1 MKVFPGAVFTTA
13 LSVAMSL
20 AGVAQAADAPKPTPT
35 FTKDIAPIFQ
45 AKCESCH
52 RPDNMAPMSLVT
64 YEEARPWA
72 KSIASRV
79 GARQMPPWHIDKT
92 IGIQK
97 FTNDRSL
104 NDDADRHDSGVGR
117 RRRAEGRPEGHAAGE
132 GVEGRHR
139 AGTLATKYGQPDLVV
154 KSPDYTMPPVAQDA
168 WWRPTVPTGLTE
180 PRWVRAIDIRP
191 VGKSAR
197 KITHHAL
204 ARLQQPEDMKTELF
218 TNDPN
223 VAGDGLF
230 MEWAVGKNG
239 DEMRPG
245 LGPSDAART
254 RRSSGRCTITRSAKK
269 ITAHTELAVWFYPK
283 GQEPKHRE
291 VLGAL
296 QHVLA
301 ATCPARASLDIPPNQ
316 VTTTESFVTLRQNA
330 RIENFQAH
338 MHLRGK
344 GMSMEAIYPD
354 GRREMLSQVTDFN
367 FNWHNMYIYD
377 DDVAPLLPKGTI
389 LHFLAWYD
397 NTKANKS
404 NPDPD
409 QWVGWGDRTVDEMGH
424 AWINITY
431 YNDDE
436 FKAEQTQARVEGRQH
451 DRRSAVTVRAEPYIS
466 RRRPIRTAPF
476 FQGRSVESEWGQT
489 PLWHHSDTGEQ
500 QMRGRVL
507 AGIATLAIGWSGGA
521 LAGAGQQG
529 IGQSPS
535 PLPLTLDHSREG
547 IERHARVRRL
557 VLRQGRQPE
566 PPRRLLQPQ
575 HEAGVRHSGRART
588 TASSRAGRIMGQP
601 THFAAR
607 PPVGRLHR
615 SSCRRISATRS

>member
-1 MKVFPGAVFTTA
+1 MKVFPSAVFSAA
-13 LSVAMSL
+13 LGIAISL
-20 AGVAQAADAPKPTPT
+20 AGVAQAAEAPKPTPT

-52 RPDNMAPMSLVT
+52 RPDNMAPMSLVS
-64 YEEARPWA
+64 YEDARPWA

-79 GARQMPPWHIDKT
+79 GGRQMPPWHIDKT

-97 FTNDRSL
+97 FANDRSL
-104 NDDADRHDSGVGR
+104 NDTQIETILAWV
-117 RRRAEGRPEGHAAGE
+117 AAGAPK
-132 GVEGRHR
+132 GDPKDMPPPKVWKDDTGWNL
-139 AGTLATKYGQPDLVV
+139 AGKYGQPDLVV
-154 KSPDYTMPPVAQDA
+154 KSPEYTMPPIAQDA

-180 PRWVRAIDIRP
+180 PRWVRAIEIRP
-191 VGKSAR
+191 VGKNAR

-204 ARLQQPEDMKTELF
+204 ARLQQPEDMKAELF

-223 VAGDGLF
+223 VSGDGLF

-239 DEMRPG
+239 DEMRP
-245 LGPSDAART
+245 D
-254 RRSSGRCTITRSAKK
+254 SGRLMLPNSK
-269 ITAHTELAVWFYPK
+269 IVWEMHYHAVGEEVAAHTELAVWFYPK

-291 VLGAL
+291 VLALFNTFSGNVPGA
-296 QHVLA
+296 
-301 ATCPARASLDIPPNQ
+301 RSLDIAPNQ

-367 FNWHNMYIYD
+367 FNWHNMYSYD

-436 FKAEQTQARVEGRQH
+436 FK
-451 DRRSAVTVRAEPYIS
+451 
-466 RRRPIRTAPF
+466 
-476 FQGRSVESEWGQT
+476 
-489 PLWHHSDTGEQ
+489 GEQ
-500 QMRGRVL
+500 SKRSSKV
-507 AGIATLAIGWSGGA
+507 ANTT
-521 LAGAGQQG
+521 AGQQ
-529 IGQSPS
+529 
-535 PLPLTLDHSREG
+535 
-547 IERHARVRRL
+547 
-557 VLRQGRQPE
+557 
-566 PPRRLLQPQ
+566 
-575 HEAGVRHSGRART
+575 
-588 TASSRAGRIMGQP
+588 
-601 THFAAR
+601 
-607 PPVGRLHR
+607 
-615 SSCRRISATRS
+615 